1 MSEVLVIVPV
11 RRSFST
17 SFLSSMWLVLTVFSL
32 LLFCPNILALF
43 LAMIFSVL
51 WYVTTFHSGKEYE
64 YSFCDEEV
72 QFAKITNKS
81 RRKTLCTYSMDEVIQ
96 VAPEGDR
103 SVFSY
108 ENDRQNKLVDYS
120 SHRNRPCYDMVVQ
133 RSGNVIVIRF
143 EPDDDFLDAIARK
156 YQQKLVRR
164 EIK

>member
-17 SFLSSMWLVLTVFSL
+17 AFLSSMWLVLTVFSL
-32 LLFCPNILALF
+32 LLFCPNILALLF
-43 LAMIFSVL
+43 AMVFAFL

-64 YSFCDEEV
+64 YSFFDEEV

-81 RRKTLCTYSMDEVIQ
+81 RRKILGQYSMEEVIQ
-96 VAPEGDR
+96 IAPEGDR

-108 ENDRQNKLVDYS
+108 ENDRQNKVVDYS
-120 SHRNRPCYDMVVQ
+120 SHMKRPCYDMVVQ
-133 RSGNVIVIRF
+133 RSGNVTVIRF

-164 EIK
+164 KM